1 MKPLRPLHA
10 VLAFFLVAAL
20 SILPLA
26 FVTIPP
32 MVDYPNH
39 LARCSVLASLPQSPI
54 LQSMYEPRDALL
66 PNMAMDAVV
75 VPLAHFMPVILAGKI
90 FCALVLLVMLSGGV
104 ALSFALTR
112 KITVW
117 SFAPALFLF
126 NHIFT
131 FGFVNYLFGIGVLLW
146 GVAAWTA
153 MREKPAVA
161 RLAVG
166 AIFALVLFFSHLVA
180 MALFGCA
187 LGGFEIARWIDVS
200 KRDRKALLKS
210 VAQVAS
216 LFVLPFLL
224 LLRSPTHSEASAYNS
239 SSLGDKLDTVIGLLR
254 IDPNRADVAYSLIV
268 LAAVVALLWS
278 KSIRIEPRM
287 RYVIGA
293 VTAAFILLPESFA
306 TCGCVD
312 IRIPV
317 VISFLLAAGTQIRL
331 PDLKV
336 ARYAVAVL
344 ACAFFL
350 RVGEVSRDWSLAE
363 KSSRQVLAD
372 LSMLPD
378 KAVVFSA
385 ADRDANIFT
394 EKGWEPPI
402 LHLPVAELIGKP
414 LFFPQLFALPT
425 QHPLAIRPEFRKLQA
440 FQDTDPFPFDDM
452 DSLRD
457 VLAQFHEEADD
468 QEDIPPALG
477 RNPEFYV
484 FAITQPGK
492 QEVGE
497 FPNAKLIVRRPRYA
511 LFKITHTEQAA
522 RERWQTWA
530 ANEVPKRPAYTWS
543 LAKHSN
549 VTLAAAHRL

>member
-10 VLAFFLVAAL
+10 VLAFLLIAAL

-39 LARCSVLASLPQSPI
+39 LARCSVLASLPQNPS

-75 VPLAHFMPVILAGKI
+75 VPLAHFMSVVAAGKV

-104 ALSFALTR
+104 VLSFALSR

-131 FGFVNYLFGIGVLLW
+131 FGFVNYLFGVGVLLW
-146 GVAAWTA
+146 GLAAWTE
-153 MREKPAVA
+153 MREKPRVA

-187 LGGFEIARWIDVS
+187 LAGFEIARWIDVS
-200 KRDRKALLKS
+200 GRRPKALATS
-210 VAQVAS
+210 VVEVGS
-216 LFVLPFLL
+216 LFILPFLL
-224 LLRSPTHSEASAYNS
+224 LLRSPTHSEASAYHS
-239 SSLGDKLDTVIGLLR
+239 SSLGDKLDTVLGLLR
-254 IDPNRADVAYSLIV
+254 IDPNRADIFYSLIV
-268 LAAVVALLWS
+268 LAAIIALIYS
-278 KSIRIEPRM
+278 KAIQIEPRM
-287 RYVIGA
+287 RFVVAA
-293 VTAAFILLPESFA
+293 VTAAFVLLPESFA

-331 PDLKV
+331 PDLTV
-336 ARYAVAVL
+336 ARFAVAAL
-344 ACAFFL
+344 ACAFFI

-363 KSSRQVLAD
+363 KSSKQVLAD
-372 LSMLPD
+372 LSVLPE
-378 KAVVFSA
+378 KAVVFTA

-394 EKGWEPPI
+394 ERGWEPPLI
-402 LHLPVAELIGKP
+402 HLPVAEMISKP

-425 QHPLAIRPEFRKLQA
+425 QHPLAIRPELRKLEE
-440 FQDTDPFPFDDM
+440 FQETDPFDFDDQQ
-452 DSLRD
+452 SLQD
-457 VLAQFHEEADD
+457 VVKMCHEEATDMD
-468 QEDIPPALG
+468 DIPPALG

-492 QEVGE
+492 DEVGK
-497 FPNAKLIVRRPRYA
+497 FQDAQVVLRRPRYA
-511 LFKITHTEQAA
+511 LLKITHTESAA
-522 RERWQTWA
+522 RERWQNWA
-530 ANEVPKRPAYTWS
+530 QTKSRQRPAYTWS
-543 LAKHSN
+543 LSKAIKP
-549 VTLAAAHRL
+549 TLTSHRL